1 MSTKGRYGLRLMM
14 ELASGYGRGPMLA
27 EAIAKNQAISGKY
40 IHLLA
45 NGLRTAGLLRA
56 IRGPSGGYELARA
69 PSAITAL
76 DVIAALEGPNAP
88 LECVEDASSCDRA
101 NACAALAVASRV
113 AQRPENQGKLIVAV
127 LPDAGERYLSTDLF
141 SDGTV

>member
-1 MSTKGRYGLRLMM
+1 MM

-45 NGLRTAGLLRA
+45 NGLRAAGLLRA

-76 DVIAALEGPNAP
+76 EVIAALEGPNAP

-101 NACAALAVASRV
+101 NACAARDLWCDVALAMDKVLSGITLEQLVAKQQ
-113 AQRPENQGKLIVAV
+113 AKLKKCVTYEI
-127 LPDAGERYLSTDLF
+127 
-141 SDGTV
+141 